1 MAQKLKR
8 VQGGTVM
15 KEKMM
20 ENKKNNES
28 NTKGLEHVRGNI
40 AKTAFQKNQATAPFQ
55 GYNFF
60 GTKPKWD

>member
-1 MAQKLKR
+1 
-8 VQGGTVM
+8 M

-28 NTKGLEHVRGNI
+28 NTKGLEHVMGNI